1 MQSYS
6 CLAEEGRPNWQERLV
21 LLPLGKEHMDTKPSA
36 GQNRLLLSLPTA
48 ERTRLERKLET
59 VDLEFRKNL
68 AGPDHP
74 AQHVY
79 FVDRGMISLVKPMQD
94 GAAVEVGLIGRE
106 GFVGVAVVLGDVTS
120 TVEQMVQAAGSA
132 RRMGAAEFRA
142 E

>member
-74 AQHVY
+74 ARHVY
-79 FVDRGMISLVKPMQD
+79 FLAPAMISLLTP
-94 GAAVEVGLIGRE
+94 IPY
-106 GFVGVAVVLGDVTS
+106 
-120 TVEQMVQAAGSA
+120 SA
-132 RRMGAAEFRA
+132 PASVPLT
-142 E
+142 